1 MQEARCP
8 DCGLF
13 RSFGRTGVLVRLALP
28 RGSAKIPP
36 AFPSTQRGTLVER
49 SEFDA
54 FADEYER
61 LHSQNIRLSGE
72 EPAYFAQQKAQMA
85 AALVADA
92 LPRRRILDFGTG
104 VGNSIGPLQQHFP
117 RVQIE
122 GIDVS
127 QRSLEIAASRFP
139 DLATFRHFDGATIP
153 SADGSFGLAFAAC
166 VFHHIDAGEHE
177 ALIRELRR
185 VLAPGG
191 WLTIFEHNPFNPLT
205 RRAVNTCEFDRNA
218 RLLTARTLKAVVR
231 RAGFTRVQA
240 KYCVFF
246 PKALKAL
253 RPLENRLGW
262 LPLGAQYC
270 VVARV

>member
-1 MQEARCP
+1 M
-8 DCGLF
+8 
-13 RSFGRTGVLVRLALP
+13 
-28 RGSAKIPP
+28 
-36 AFPSTQRGTLVER
+36 ER

-54 FADEYER
+54 FADEYEG

-92 LPRRRILDFGTG
+92 LPRPRILDFGTG
-104 VGNSIGPLQQHFP
+104 VGNSIEPLKQQFP
-117 RVQIE
+117 AAQLE

-127 QRSLEIAASRFP
+127 LRSLEIATSRFAE
-139 DLATFRHFDGATIP
+139 LATFRHFDGATIP

-166 VFHHIDAGEHE
+166 VFHHIDGGEHE

-191 WLTIFEHNPFNPLT
+191 WLTIFEHNPLNPLT
-205 RRAVNTCEFDRNA
+205 RHAVNTCEFDRNA

-231 RAGFTRVQA
+231 RAGFSHVQA

-246 PKALKAL
+246 PRALRAL
-253 RPLENRLGW
+253 RPLEKRMGW

>member
-1 MQEARCP
+1 MQEGRCP

-13 RSFGRTGVLVRLALP
+13 RSFSRAGVLVRLALP
-28 RGSAKIPP
+28 RGSAKIQP

-72 EPAYFAQQKAQMA
+72 APTYFAQQKAQMA
-85 AALVADA
+85 ASLVANA
-92 LPRRRILDFGTG
+92 LPCRRILDFGTG
-104 VGNSIGPLQQHFP
+104 VGNSIEPLKRQFP
-117 RVQIE
+117 ASHIE

-127 QRSLEIAASRFP
+127 LRSLEIARSRFA
-139 DLATFRHFDGATIP
+139 DLAMFRHFDGASIP
-153 SADGSFGLAFAAC
+153 FDDGSFGLAFAAC
-166 VFHHIDAGEHE
+166 VFHHIDGSEHE

-185 VLAPGG
+185 VLVPGG
-191 WLTIFEHNPFNPLT
+191 WLTIFEHNPWNPLT
-205 RRAVNTCEFDRNA
+205 RQAVNSCEFDRNA
-218 RLLTARTLKAVVR
+218 RLLTARTLKAAAR
-231 RAGFTRVQA
+231 RAGFNDVQA

-246 PKALKAL
+246 PRALRAL
-253 RPLENRLGW
+253 RPFENKMGW

-270 VVARV
+270 VVARP

>member
-1 MQEARCP
+1 
-8 DCGLF
+8 
-13 RSFGRTGVLVRLALP
+13 
-28 RGSAKIPP
+28 
-36 AFPSTQRGTLVER
+36 VER

-61 LHSQNIRLSGE
+61 LHSQNIHLSGE
-72 EPAYFAQQKAQMA
+72 APAYFAQQKAQLA
-85 AALVADA
+85 AALVANA
-92 LPRRRILDFGTG
+92 LPRARILDFGTG
-104 VGNSIGPLQQHFP
+104 VGNSIEPLKRQFP
-117 RVQIE
+117 SAQIE

-127 QRSLEIAASRFP
+127 QRSIAIARSRFAE
-139 DLATFRHFDGATIP
+139 LALFRHFDGATVP
-153 SADGSFGLAFAAC
+153 FEDGSFGLAFAAC
-166 VFHHIDAGEHE
+166 VFHHIDHAEHE

-205 RRAVNTCEFDRNA
+205 RHAVNTCEFDRNA
-218 RLLTARTLKAVVR
+218 RLLTARTLQAVVR
-231 RAGFTRVQA
+231 RAGFNQVQA

-246 PKALKAL
+246 PRALRAL
-253 RPLENRLGW
+253 RPLENKMGW